1 MKAFLPM
8 NQSRLL
14 AGRFRV
20 PLHVRTLKNKRP
32 RLSGRVASLFLS
44 SILSLP
50 FFSYAE
56 ANASFEDAIV
66 KVAADVGKSVVSISS
81 VAREK
86 IGANLDKRS
95 PFDKFNDDSF
105 GKFFEDFFGSQPEIE
120 FKRIGLGSGVIVDKN
135 GYILTNEHVISGTT
149 EIKVKLSD
157 GREFDAQV
165 TGSDKRSDLA
175 VIKIN
180 ATGLSAARLGDSDN
194 LKIGKWVVA
203 VGNPFGFA
211 IDNPEPTVT
220 IGVISALHRY
230 VPALGRRERT
240 YDELIQTDAA
250 INPGNSGGP
259 LVDLDGEVIGINT
272 AIISLSGGY
281 QGLGFAIP
289 VNKIKRVLPKL
300 MKGEKITYG
309 WLGLSIQD
317 LNEDL
322 RNYFG
327 VKELVGIIVVKVYN
341 NSPAS
346 RAGIKEGDLILT
358 FNNQPVKASRDL
370 ISIVSAFEIGAEVPL
385 KILREG
391 KEINLNIKIGQS
403 PKDIKT
409 LEKEPQAPQHK
420 TFRGLEVDDL
430 NPMHRQRFKLRENSG
445 VIVAYIEES
454 SPADRSNLIVGDVII
469 KVNGKE
475 IKNKED
481 FIAAVSKVKE
491 SWLLKTNRGFTV
503 IKEK

>member
-1 MKAFLPM
+1 MRAFLGV
-8 NQSRLL
+8 L
-14 AGRFRV
+14 
-20 PLHVRTLKNKRP
+20 
-32 RLSGRVASLFLS
+32 
-44 SILSLP
+44 SILLVLP
-50 FFSYAE
+50 FTHAE
-56 ANASFEDAIV
+56 ANINFEDAIV
-66 KVAADVGKSVVSISS
+66 NVAADIGKSVVSISS
-81 VAREK
+81 VGREK
-86 IGANLDKRS
+86 IGKNLSERS
-95 PFDKFNDDSF
+95 LLNRFNDDSF
-105 GKFFEDFFGSQPEIE
+105 RNFFEDFFGAQPEVE
-120 FKRIGLGSGVIVDKN
+120 FKRIGLGSGVVIDKS
-135 GYILTNEHVISGTT
+135 GYILTNEHVISGAT

-180 ATGLSAARLGDSDN
+180 AINLAPVKLGDSDS

-220 IGVISALHRY
+220 VGVISALHRY
-230 VPALGRRERT
+230 VPALGKRERT

-259 LVDLDGEVIGINT
+259 LVSLEGEVIGINT

-289 VNKIKRVLPKL
+289 VNKVKRILPKL
-300 MKGEKITYG
+300 MKGEKIAYG

-317 LNEDL
+317 LNEEL
-322 RNYFG
+322 RDYFSL
-327 VKELVGIIVVKVYN
+327 KEKAGIIVVKVYN

-346 RAGIKEGDLILT
+346 LAGIKEGDLILT
-358 FNNQPVKASRDL
+358 FDNQQVKAARDL
-370 ISIVSAFEIGAEVPL
+370 ISMVSAFEIGAEVPL

-391 KEINLNIKIGQS
+391 KEMNLNIKVGQS
-403 PKDIKT
+403 PKDVTIP
-409 LEKEPQAPQHK
+409 EEEPQTAQRKAP
-420 TFRGLEVDDL
+420 RGLEIDDL
-430 NPMHRQRFKLRENSG
+430 NPVYRQRFKIRENSG
-445 VIVAYIEES
+445 VIVTYIEEGT
-454 SPADRSNLIVGDVII
+454 PADKSNLVVGDVIS

-475 IKNKED
+475 VKNKED
-481 FIAAVSKVKE
+481 FITITSKTKE
-491 SWLLKTNRGFTV
+491 SWLLKTNKGFTV

>member
-1 MKAFLPM
+1 MKKFLLFLLILLTGSFCYA
-8 NQSRLL
+8 QSRDL
-14 AGRFRV
+14 
-20 PLHVRTLKNKRP
+20 
-32 RLSGRVASLFLS
+32 
-44 SILSLP
+44 
-50 FFSYAE
+50 
-56 ANASFEDAIV
+56 EDAVI

-81 VAREK
+81 VGREK
-86 IGANLDKRS
+86 IGVNLGEHS
-95 PFDKFNDDSF
+95 PFGRFNDDSF
-105 GKFFEDFFGSQPEIE
+105 GKFFEEFFGSQPEAE
-120 FKRIGLGSGVIVDKN
+120 FKRMGLGSGIIIDKN
-135 GYILTNEHVISGTT
+135 GYILTNEHVVSGAT

-157 GREFDAQV
+157 GREFDAEV
-165 TGSDKRSDLA
+165 SGSDKRSDLA
-175 VIKIN
+175 VIKIA
-180 ATGLSAARLGDSDN
+180 ATGLTAVKLGDSDN

-220 IGVISALHRY
+220 VGVVSALHRY
-230 VPALGRRERT
+230 VPALGKRERT

-259 LVDLDGEVIGINT
+259 LVNLDGEVIGINT

-289 VNKIKRVLPKL
+289 VNKVKRVLPKL
-300 MKGEKITYG
+300 MKGEKIAYG
-309 WLGLSIQD
+309 WLGISIQD

-322 RNYFG
+322 RGYFG
-327 VKELVGIIVVKVYN
+327 IKETAGIIVVKVYS
-341 NSPAS
+341 NSPAQA
-346 RAGIKEGDLILT
+346 AGIKEGDLVLA
-358 FNNQPVKASRDL
+358 FNSQPVKASRDL
-370 ISIVSAFEIGAEVPL
+370 ISMVSAFEIGAVVPL
-385 KILREG
+385 KIIRDG

-403 PKDIKT
+403 PKDI
-409 LEKEPQAPQHK
+409 EVAEEESDAPQHV

-430 NPMHRQRFKLRENSG
+430 SPSYRQRFKLRDYSG
-445 VIVAYIEES
+445 AIVAYIEEA
-454 SPADRSNLIVGDVII
+454 SPADRSNLVVGDVIT

-481 FIAAVSKVKE
+481 FIAATSKVKT

>member
-1 MKAFLPM
+1 MKAF
-8 NQSRLL
+8 
-14 AGRFRV
+14 F
-20 PLHVRTLKNKRP
+20 
-32 RLSGRVASLFLS
+32 LFLS
-44 SILSLP
+44 ILFTLP

-56 ANASFEDAIV
+56 SNASLEDAVV

-81 VAREK
+81 VVKEK
-86 IGANLDKRS
+86 IGANLGDRS
-95 PFDKFNDDSF
+95 QSNGFSDDSF
-105 GKFFEDFFGSQPEIE
+105 GRFFEEFFGRTPEME
-120 FKRIGLGSGVIVDKN
+120 FKRVGLGSGLIVDKN
-135 GYILTNEHVISGTT
+135 GYILTNEHVVSGAT

-157 GREFDAQV
+157 GREFDAQIV
-165 TGSDKRSDLA
+165 GSDKRSDLA
-175 VIKIN
+175 VIKID
-180 ATGLSAARLGDSDN
+180 ATNLPAAKLGDSDS

-220 IGVISALHRY
+220 VGVISALHRY

-259 LVDLDGEVIGINT
+259 LVNIDGEVVGINT

-289 VNKIKRVLPKL
+289 VNKIKRILPKL
-300 MKGEKITYG
+300 MKGEKIAYG

-317 LNEDL
+317 LNDELKD
-322 RNYFG
+322 YFG
-327 VKELVGIIVVKVYN
+327 IKEPAGIIVVKVYN

-346 RAGIKEGDLILT
+346 SAGVKEGDLVLT
-358 FNNQPVKASRDL
+358 FNNLPVKASRDL
-370 ISIVSAFEIGAEVPL
+370 ISMVSAFEIGADVPL

-391 KEINLNIKIGQS
+391 KELNLNIKIGQS
-403 PKDIKT
+403 PKDVKA
-409 LEKEPQAPQHK
+409 LEEEPELPRK
-420 TFRGLEVDDL
+420 TFRGLEIEDL
-430 NPMHRQRFKLRENSG
+430 NSAYRQKFKLRQTAG
-445 VIVAYIEES
+445 VIVVHIDDG
-454 SPADRSNLIVGDVII
+454 SPADRSSLIVGDVIT

-481 FIAAVSKVKE
+481 FISVTSKIKE

-503 IKEK
+503 VKEK

>member
-1 MKAFLPM
+1 MKKFLFFLFI
-8 NQSRLL
+8 LL
-14 AGRFRV
+14 TG
-20 PLHVRTLKNKRP
+20 T
-32 RLSGRVASLFLS
+32 
-44 SILSLP
+44 
-50 FFSYAE
+50 FSYAQSGG
-56 ANASFEDAIV
+56 NLEDAVI

-81 VAREK
+81 VGREK
-86 IGANLDKRS
+86 IGVNLGERLPS
-95 PFDKFNDDSF
+95 GKFNDDSF
-105 GKFFEDFFGSQPEIE
+105 GRFFEEFFGQKPEVE
-120 FKRIGLGSGVIVDKN
+120 FKRMGLGSGVIIDKT
-135 GYILTNEHVISGTT
+135 GYILTNEHVVSGAT

-165 TGSDKRSDLA
+165 SGSDKRSDLA

-180 ATGLSAARLGDSDN
+180 ATGLTAVKLGDSDN
-194 LKIGKWVVA
+194 LKIGEWVVA

-220 IGVISALHRY
+220 VGVVSALHRY
-230 VPALGRRERT
+230 VPALGKRERT

-259 LVDLDGEVIGINT
+259 LVNLDGDVIGINT

-289 VNKIKRVLPKL
+289 VNKVKRVLPKL
-300 MKGEKITYG
+300 MKGEKIAYG
-309 WLGLSIQD
+309 WLGISIQD

-322 RNYFG
+322 KGYFG
-327 VKELVGIIVVKVYN
+327 VKETAGIIIVKVYN

-346 RAGIKEGDLILT
+346 VAGIKEGDLILT

-370 ISIVSAFEIGAEVPL
+370 ISMVSAFEIGASTPL
-385 KILREG
+385 KILRDG
-391 KEINLNIKIGQS
+391 KEINLNIKVGQS
-403 PKDIKT
+403 PKDIET
-409 LEKEPQAPQHK
+409 VEEELEEPQHV

-430 NPMHRQRFKLRENSG
+430 SPMYRQKFKLRERSG
-445 VIVAYIEES
+445 VIVTYIEES
-454 SPADRSNLIVGDVII
+454 SPADRSNLIVGDVIT

-481 FIAAVSKVKE
+481 FIAVSSKIKTG
-491 SWLLKTNRGFTV
+491 WLLKTNRGFTV

>member
-1 MKAFLPM
+1 MKK
-8 NQSRLL
+8 LL
-14 AGRFRV
+14 
-20 PLHVRTLKNKRP
+20 
-32 RLSGRVASLFLS
+32 LFLS
-44 SILSLP
+44 ILLALP

-56 ANASFEDAIV
+56 VNGNFEDAVV
-66 KVAADVGKSVVSISS
+66 KVAADVGRSVVSISS
-81 VAREK
+81 VGREK
-86 IGANLDKRS
+86 IGVNLPERS
-95 PFDKFNDDSF
+95 PLNRFNDDSF
-105 GKFFEDFFGSQPEIE
+105 RNFFEDFFGNQPEVE
-120 FKRIGLGSGVIVDKN
+120 FKRIGLGSGVVIDKN
-135 GYILTNEHVISGTT
+135 GYILTNEHVISGAS

-175 VIKIN
+175 VIKI
-180 ATGLSAARLGDSDN
+180 AAANLVPVKLGDSDN

-220 IGVISALHRY
+220 VGVISALHRY

-259 LVDLDGEVIGINT
+259 LVNLDGEVIGINT

-289 VNKIKRVLPKL
+289 VNKVKRVLPKL
-300 MKGEKITYG
+300 MKGEKIVYG

-327 VKELVGIIVVKVYN
+327 VKESAGIIVVKVYN

-346 RAGIKEGDLILT
+346 TAGIKEGDLILA
-358 FNNQPVKASRDL
+358 FDSQPVKASRDL
-370 ISIVSAFEIGAEVPL
+370 ISMVSAFEIGASVPL

-391 KEINLNIKIGQS
+391 KEINLNIKVGQS
-403 PKDIKT
+403 PKDIKM
-409 LEKEPQAPQHK
+409 LEEQSETPQHK

-430 NPMHRQRFKLRENSG
+430 NPTYRQRFKIRDNSG
-445 VIVAYIEES
+445 VIVAYIEEA
-454 SPADRSNLIVGDVII
+454 SPADRSNLVVGDVIS

-481 FIAAVSKVKE
+481 FITVISKTKE
-491 SWLLKTNRGFTV
+491 SWLLKTNKGFTV

>member
-1 MKAFLPM
+1 MKKFL
-8 NQSRLL
+8 
-14 AGRFRV
+14 
-20 PLHVRTLKNKRP
+20 
-32 RLSGRVASLFLS
+32 LFLF
-44 SILSLP
+44 ILLTGT
-50 FFSYAE
+50 FSYAQPGG
-56 ANASFEDAIV
+56 NLEDAVI

-81 VAREK
+81 VGREK
-86 IGANLDKRS
+86 IGVNLPERS
-95 PFDKFNDDSF
+95 PLNRFNDDSF
-105 GKFFEDFFGSQPEIE
+105 RNFFEDFFGTQPEVE
-120 FKRIGLGSGVIVDKN
+120 FKRIGLGSGVVIDKN
-135 GYILTNEHVISGTT
+135 GYVLTNEHVVLGAS

-165 TGSDKRSDLA
+165 AGSDKRSDLA

-180 ATGLSAARLGDSDN
+180 ATALTPVKLGDSDS

-220 IGVISALHRY
+220 VGVISALHRY

-259 LVDLDGEVIGINT
+259 LVNLDGEVIGINT

-300 MKGEKITYG
+300 MKGEKIAYG

-327 VKELVGIIVVKVYN
+327 VKELAGIIVVQVYN

-346 RAGIKEGDLILT
+346 TAGVKEGDLILA
-358 FNNQPVKASRDL
+358 FSDQPVKASRDL
-370 ISIVSAFEIGAEVPL
+370 ISMVSAFEIGASVPL

-391 KEINLNIKIGQS
+391 KEINLNIKVGQS

-409 LEKEPQAPQHK
+409 LEEESDAPQHK

-430 NPMHRQRFKLRENSG
+430 NPMYRQRFKLRENSG
-445 VIVAYIEES
+445 VIVAYIEEA
-454 SPADRSNLIVGDVII
+454 SPADRSNLVVGDVIT

-481 FIAAVSKVKE
+481 FITVISKTKE
-491 SWLLKTNRGFTV
+491 SWLLKTNKGFTV